1 MAAHKKNAARLGAH
15 LVFVDES
22 GFMLIPPVR
31 RTWAP
36 KGQTPIH
43 RHHYRRDRISVIAG
57 VTVSPRRQ
65 HLGLYFRLHED
76 NISHDE
82 VYDFL
87 WWLLKHLRGN
97 IIVLWDN
104 ASIHK
109 DGPVAELRAKHK
121 RLHIEFFPTYAPEL
135 NPAEGV
141 WSQTKQSLANG
152 IPDDTWELGG
162 DLVEH
167 FGELRGSQSNLRACV
182 LQTELPSYLR

>member
-97 IIVLWDN
+97 ITTV
-104 ASIHK
+104 
-109 DGPVAELRAKHK
+109 
-121 RLHIEFFPTYAPEL
+121 RLE
-135 NPAEGV
+135 
-141 WSQTKQSLANG
+141 
-152 IPDDTWELGG
+152 
-162 DLVEH
+162 VE
-167 FGELRGSQSNLRACV
+167 
-182 LQTELPSYLR
+182 